1 MTVEE
6 YLHGMDNAL
15 LLIDTAKIV
24 HIIELMI
31 KARGEGA
38 TVYTF
43 GNGGSGSTASHF
55 AGDLAKACN
64 MRAFCLNDSVPLVT
78 AWSNDA
84 DYKVVFER
92 QLDRLI
98 KKGDVVFAISGS
110 GKSPNII
117 RGLQLAK
124 TKGAVTIGLTAF
136 DGGVLK
142 DVASV
147 SLVAPVKNME
157 QAEDLHLMVCHI
169 LKTALVVK

>member
-1 MTVEE
+1 
-6 YLHGMDNAL
+6 
-15 LLIDTAKIV
+15 
-24 HIIELMI
+24 
-31 KARGEGA
+31 
-38 TVYTF
+38 
-43 GNGGSGSTASHF
+43 
-55 AGDLAKACN
+55 
-64 MRAFCLNDSVPLVT
+64 
-78 AWSNDA
+78 
-84 DYKVVFER
+84 
-92 QLDRLI
+92 LI